1 MAEGVG
7 FEPTDSEE
15 PPVFQTGALDQLCD
29 PSICVCY
36 FLSASP
42 HTGFPIY
49 SYGRGVVY
57 LHKPKNA
64 TLNMVHHIRSRRESS
79 NSEGLTVLSGFPF
92 SQPLWYYTYWRS
104 GRDSNSRSGEPRL
117 TVQQTVPLQPL
128 GYRSITRPRARKT
141 KTKVYGFRS
150 KRNSWGILLFLYKLY
165 RKRWHPLSRIAV
177 YFETQGKECNQ
188 KEIKKQ
194 QQHFFDTVLFLR
206 GLSGCGG
213 GTRTHDLQLMGLT
226 SYQLLPLRHMVPAVG
241 VEPTTFGV

>member
-1 MAEGVG
+1 MPSWKSNKPHA
-7 FEPTDSEE
+7 
-15 PPVFQTGALDQLCD
+15 PPLIKQLALCLVSRILKIKFLALNLCW
-29 PSICVCY
+29 
-36 FLSASP
+36 
-42 HTGFPIY
+42 
-49 SYGRGVVY
+49 
-57 LHKPKNA
+57 
-64 TLNMVHHIRSRRESS
+64 RREWDS
-79 NSEGLTVLSGFPF
+79 NPRTPESLRFSRPVHSTSYAIPPYKSQKPVDYLTMN
-92 SQPLWYYTYWRS
+92 WRS